1 MKFGKAFILLEYVAD
16 YDNNFITKENNLMK
30 LGSILLNYQKID
42 KKIELLEN
50 IVRGKIYE

>member
-1 MKFGKAFILLEYVAD
+1 MKCGKALTLLKYVTD
-16 YDNNFITKENNLMK
+16 YDNNFINKENNLMK

>member
-1 MKFGKAFILLEYVAD
+1 MKCGIALTLLKYVTY
-16 YDNNFITKENNLMK
+16 YDNNFINKENNLMK